1 MSLQTTE
8 TVAALPTVATAAE
21 AFDRYRAFLD
31 EGRLIQGGWHQE
43 QDGRQ
48 LACALGVL
56 GQEVSSSRDCPAQ
69 IMPRWLAQ
77 MVPWFFDGQTTEDAN
92 QWGLAFYAELSR
104 LNGVVPFSVIHDR
117 HATVV
122 GPIAIETAE
131 KRGRKPEVHK
141 ALAEMQFAAL
151 TGKTFTADEW
161 RPVLKAAFFDANANA
176 NANAYANANADA
188 NADAR
193 QVVIHR
199 LASCTIITSSGTASL
214 RMLFRCKK
222 RDPNATAS

>member
-1 MSLQTTE
+1 MSLPTTTRRPGKHE
-8 TVAALPTVATAAE
+8 AALPMVETAAQ
-21 AFDRYRAFLD
+21 AFDRYQAFLA
-31 EGRLIQGGWHQE
+31 EGRLIQGGWHHE

-77 MVPWFFDGQTTEDAN
+77 MVPWFFDGQTTEDAQ

-104 LNGVVPFSVIHDR
+104 LNGVVPFSVIHDW

-131 KRGRKPEVHK
+131 RRGRKPEVHK

-151 TGKTFTADEW
+151 TGKKFTTDEW
-161 RPVLKAAFFDANANA
+161 RPVLMAAFFDAY
-176 NANAYANANADA
+176 AYADADA
-188 NADAR
+188 NADAD
-193 QVVIHR
+193 
-199 LASCTIITSSGTASL
+199 ADAY
-214 RMLFRCKK
+214 
-222 RDPNATAS
+222 A